1 MLYCQDGIG
10 AITVKDAVFRI
21 NRIHRLRGKAS
32 FAREQSS
39 LRTSSIENPGV
50 CISVDTKAAAGILIQ
65 IDCRAQETVGYI
77 SFVNSDKV
85 DSRWNGADFILN
97 VEQAKAGAGTPF
109 PEDFRFGDDYGVTG
123 DVK

>member
-1 MLYCQDGIG
+1 MLYGQHRIG
-10 AITVKDAVFRI
+10 AVTIKSAVFRI
-21 NRIHRLRGKAS
+21 NGVHLFRGKAS
-32 FAREQSS
+32 LAPLKLS
-39 LRTSSIENPGV
+39 LRLSSIEIPGITV
-50 CISVDTKAAAGILIQ
+50 AINAKAAAGILIQ

-77 SFVNSDKV
+77 SFVNSDEV

-97 VEQAKAGAGTPF
+97 VEQAKTGAGTPF